1 MCKLH
6 IYMMSVRSLSPVLAA
21 PRSPTAR
28 HATAGLVAIALA
40 SAWAVAPADALW
52 LVLVAPALEETVFRA
67 GLQEELLRNARLHA
81 AAGALLANVLTALA
95 FAAVHL
101 AVQPGLLAGLTVLPA
116 LCIGAIYQ
124 RQRRLAPCIALHAF
138 FNALWLLWAGS
149 PN

>member
-81 AAGALLANVLTALA
+81 AAGCTGC
-95 FAAVHL
+95 HS
-101 AVQPGLLAGLTVLPA
+101 G
-116 LCIGAIYQ
+116 
-124 RQRRLAPCIALHAF
+124 
-138 FNALWLLWAGS
+138 
-149 PN
+149 